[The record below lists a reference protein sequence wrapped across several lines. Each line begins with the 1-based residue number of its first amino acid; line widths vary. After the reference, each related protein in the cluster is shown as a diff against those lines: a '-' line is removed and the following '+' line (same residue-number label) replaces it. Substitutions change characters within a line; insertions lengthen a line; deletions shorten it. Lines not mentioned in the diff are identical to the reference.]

1 MKVFT
6 QKKNKIYKKKI
17 FILLYFNN
25 IKKMTN
31 LFANLSRNQLIGIA
45 VGSVLLI
52 GLIIAL
58 TRSKQSYEDEEQAC
72 KWLNGNDVVYY
83 KLDGNDLTYTIRKIN
98 YQQLESY
105 INQINTDLEEC
116 KLLQF
121 TGFMNQ
127 YYDKPRFRMNIR
139 AIKTRYN
146 RISTLCKDEKEVLK
160 TNPNAKLVPQAAS
173 TFLNILDKYLN
184 TILYPYIVK
193 IKLDDNDT
201 ANDIYTEPVPETFKQ
216 FYEKETS
223 KVYQTNYL
231 TQAVTNPELSKQETK
246 PAEKQ
251 ETKPADQKKEDSVKE
266 ETKPADQK
274 KEETVREET
283 KPVKPAEEE
292 KEKIEKQI
300 KNVEQGG
307 NFNIYIMIALIILVL
322 VVIFKK

>member
-1 MKVFT
+1 
-6 QKKNKIYKKKI
+6 
-17 FILLYFNN
+17 
-25 IKKMTN
+25 MT
-31 LFANLSRNQLIGIA
+31 NLSRNQLIGIA

-52 GLIIAL
+52 GLIISL
-58 TRSKQSYEDEEQAC
+58 TRSKQSFEDEEQEC

-139 AIKTRYN
+139 AIKSRYN

-160 TNPNAKLVPQAAS
+160 TNPNAKLVPQNAS

-184 TILYPYIVK
+184 TVLYPYIVK

-223 KVYQTNYL
+223 KVYQSNYL
-231 TQAVTNPELSKQETK
+231 TQAVANPDFD
-246 PAEKQ
+246 KQ

-266 ETKPADQK
+266 ETKPVDQKKEDSVKEETKPADQK
-274 KEETVREET
+274 KKE
-283 KPVKPAEEE
+283 
-292 KEKIEKQI
+292 EKIEKQI
-300 KNVEQGG
+300 KNVEEGG
-307 NFNIYIMIALIILVL
+307 KFNMYIMIALIILVL